1 MIAVPGV
8 GMIVSG
14 IFNTDAGDPPST
26 TEILHSRASG
36 IAFTMLILAA
46 VTSSRTQ
53 RSDLQPAR
61 FTRLTTLLPVVA
73 AAAGGAGVALHDTRW
88 TGLGPTPA
96 LHRSAGL
103 AAADRTPTPGPS
115 VAGEVLGTPEFSDDE
130 SLARHLR
137 SNVGGGTR
145 PPSRSPRWRQR
156 LTVVRSSP
164 EPARPPRRPPP
175 PPRAEYNCGWC
186 LVGVAAAGAEARLG
200 GDGHGGRGTRSGP

>member
-88 TGLGPTPA
+88 TGLG
-96 LHRSAGL
+96 
-103 AAADRTPTPGPS
+103 
-115 VAGEVLGTPEFSDDE
+115 
-130 SLARHLR
+130 
-137 SNVGGGTR
+137 
-145 PPSRSPRWRQR
+145 QR
-156 LTVVRSSP
+156 LLCIVLLAWLLLTAHQLQALGSRGSP
-164 EPARPPRRPPP
+164 WYARVLRR
-175 PPRAEYNCGWC
+175 
-186 LVGVAAAGAEARLG
+186 
-200 GDGHGGRGTRSGP
+200 